1 MNRPEKESFS
11 SMSSNDGKNKD
22 QSQAPTWYAP
32 TNNNGNFICVFECTI
47 VNLATCKQFTNAAWD
62 WMIKK
67 TNKLTKQNKSK
78 KKKIKIALSLGYPN
92 SYFYNKRCNVLL

>member
-78 KKKIKIALSLGYPN
+78 KKIKIALSLGYPN
-92 SYFYNKRCNVLL
+92 SYFYNKRWNMLL